1 MPTIT
6 LIFAAAA
13 ALVNFW
19 LGMRCGQVRMA
30 EKINHGDGGNA
41 LLQRRMRA
49 QLNFA
54 ENTPIVL
61 ILFFALE
68 LAGANDTALMVIAP
82 AYIVARICHALGM
95 DPDSSPL
102 RTIGVLVT
110 MLTVLI
116 LSLYALYTGYSLLT
130 AADMPAAM
138 GAAV

>member
-1 MPTIT
+1 MPTMT

-13 ALVNFW
+13 ALVNMW

-30 EKINHGDGGNA
+30 EKINHGDGGSQ

-54 ENTPIVL
+54 ENTPLVL
-61 ILFFALE
+61 ILFGALE
-68 LAGANDTALMVIAP
+68 LAGANDTALAVVAP
-82 AYIVARICHALGM
+82 LYIVARICHALGM

-102 RTIGVLVT
+102 RMFGVLVT
-110 MLTVLI
+110 MLTTLS
-116 LSLYALYTGYSLLT
+116 LSLYAIYIGYSLLT
-130 AADMPAAM
+130 ATDMPAAM